1 MPDSVL
7 KGLLKACQSGQFDM
21 AHKEVTDIIAEGHP
35 VSQIFSQVLHFST
48 ASYSSILSIVMIAF
62 KLVRELWLNREKR

>member
-7 KGLLKACQSGQFDM
+7 EGLLKACQSGQFDL

-35 VSQIFSQVLHFST
+35 VSQIFSQVLHFSM
-48 ASYSSILSIVMIAF
+48 APFSAILPMMLAF
-62 KLVRELWLNREKR
+62 KAGETFVVE

>member
-7 KGLLKACQSGQFDM
+7 KGLLKACQSGQFDL

-48 ASYSSILSIVMIAF
+48 APFSAICPIVMMAF
-62 KLVRELWLNREKR
+62 KLVRQLGLNRE